1 MSWPVSDSF
10 KAKLRDGS
18 GVITSRV
25 EILRDGEV
33 EKSSEIFET
42 DQELLTIDGNVGDD
56 RRSEVRRQAGFTIV
70 DARRLLLPITSAIAE
85 YPLADRDLRLWRGID
100 DELVPL
106 ATVQAESLDI
116 DEDIGITLALGGR
129 DRSADLASCDWRTP
143 LTIPDG
149 TPCRQATELI
159 VGHVKPGYWFTI
171 VDDPTDATTPRLT
184 FVPGEE
190 PNPWQ
195 AIVKVWEIAAMEVF
209 LDQLGQI
216 RSQPRPDALLDVE
229 PAWVFA
235 DDDDGLRVS
244 PLRRSVRRDS
254 LVNGVVVRATAR
266 WLLFGIRGEAWDTDP
281 LSNTYYDPDLPLDS
295 PVGPRPYYHDDSLIG
310 TQDQAD
316 ALAASLLLDRLGI
329 EEQVSTEVI
338 PNPSLAS
345 GDIVTI
351 ETEGLGGAYRFV
363 LDQIDTQLG
372 FDAAQSFSTRRRTR

>member
-1 MSWPVSDSF
+1 MSWPVSDTF

-18 GVITSRV
+18 GVVTSRV

-33 EKSSEIFET
+33 EKSSAIFDT
-42 DQELLTIDGNVGDD
+42 DTELLSLEGNVGDD
-56 RRSEVRRQAGFTIV
+56 RRSDVRRQAGFTIV
-70 DARRLLLPITSAIAE
+70 DARRLLLPITSTIAE

-116 DEDIGITLALGGR
+116 DEMGGITLVLGGR
-129 DRSADLASCDWRTP
+129 DRSADLAGCDWRSS
-143 LTIPDG
+143 LTIDDG
-149 TPCRQATELI
+149 TPLREATELI
-159 VGHVKPGYWFTI
+159 VEHVKPGYSFTI
-171 VDDPTDATTPRLT
+171 VDDPTDETTPRLT
-184 FVPGEE
+184 FIPGEE

-195 AIVKVWEIAAMEVF
+195 AITKVWEIAAMEVF

-216 RSQPRPDALLDVE
+216 RAQARPDALTDE
-229 PAWVFA
+229 ETAWDFA
-235 DDDDGLRVS
+235 DDTDSLRVS
-244 PLRRSVRRDS
+244 ALRRSVRRDS

-266 WLLFGIRGEAWDTDP
+266 WLLYGIRGEAWDTDP
-281 LSNTYYDPDLPLDS
+281 LSPTYYDPALPLDS

-345 GDIVTI
+345 GDIVSI
-351 ETEGLGGAYRFV
+351 DTEGLGGSYRFV

-372 FDAAQSFSTRRRTR
+372 YDAAQSFSTRRRTR